1 MDPTE
6 TVPDYE
12 RFEREQ
18 IAQDRDRQRPDT
30 VEIDEPRGR
39 EVVTSLLNEGVV
51 EPIPEQNVFQHVP
64 SGQCFD
70 SDMALVYFHKGWEAA
85 TEE

>member
-1 MDPTE
+1 MDQ

-18 IAQDRDRQRPDT
+18 IAQDRDRRRLDT

-39 EVVTSLLNEGVV
+39 EVVTSLLDEGVV
-51 EPIPEQNVFQHVP
+51 EPIPEHEVLQHVP

-70 SDMALVYFHKGWEAA
+70 SDMALVYFHKGWEAG
-85 TEE
+85 TQE

>member
-1 MDPTE
+1 MDPIE

-30 VEIDEPRGR
+30 VEIDEPRSR
-39 EVVTSLLNEGVV
+39 EVVTSLLEAGVV
-51 EPIPEQNVFQHVP
+51 EPIPEQEALQHVP
-64 SGQCFD
+64 SGKCFD
-70 SDMALVYFHKGWEAA
+70 SDLALVYFHEGWEAGN
-85 TEE
+85 EE

>member
-6 TVPDYE
+6 TVPDHE

-30 VEIDEPRGR
+30 VEIDE
-39 EVVTSLLNEGVV
+39 
-51 EPIPEQNVFQHVP
+51 
-64 SGQCFD
+64 
-70 SDMALVYFHKGWEAA
+70 
-85 TEE
+85 

>member
-30 VEIDEPRGR
+30 IEIDEPRGR
-39 EVVTSLLNEGVV
+39 DVVNSLLDEGVV
-51 EPIPEQNVFQHVP
+51 EPIPEQEVLQHVP
-64 SGQCFD
+64 SGQCFN
-70 SDMALVYFHKGWEAA
+70 SDTALVYFHKGWVAG